1 MPPVDFEPTFT
12 HYKLLFCADSS
23 NLNELR
29 SGLKTHGFPQDYD
42 WPATPLREAKRALRE
57 LIEAG
62 LIEVYA
68 EVGVPLSQQDALAAI
83 EPDSAWEPKLP
94 DAPDHYEVYFTDTGV
109 TALQALKP
117 KFGHVG
123 LVETKN

>member
-1 MPPVDFEPTFT
+1 MRGRSKKQRQAGRRAERRPRAEVVPMPPVDFEPTFT

-68 EVGVPLSQQDALAAI
+68 EVGVPL
-83 EPDSAWEPKLP
+83 
-94 DAPDHYEVYFTDTGV
+94 
-109 TALQALKP
+109 
-117 KFGHVG
+117 
-123 LVETKN
+123 